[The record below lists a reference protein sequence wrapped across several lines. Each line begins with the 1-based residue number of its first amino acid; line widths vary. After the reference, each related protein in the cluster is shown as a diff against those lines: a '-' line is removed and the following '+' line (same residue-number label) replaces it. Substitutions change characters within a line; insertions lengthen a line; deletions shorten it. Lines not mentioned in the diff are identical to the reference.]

1 MMETVIVQMTV
12 KDAEA
17 LATISELNETILAY
31 ERVLRRIERWGR
43 DHEPSIWARQ
53 ILKLN
58 SRKLDS

>member
-1 MMETVIVQMTV
+1 METVIVQMTI

-17 LATISELNETILAY
+17 LALISELQHQLLAY

-58 SRKLDS
+58 LRKLDS